1 MTKQYL
7 DNVVLE
13 IKSLL
18 RLKEGRI
25 LFSALSDKFDLPNQL
40 IKDILTSNLG
50 DDETIDIDGISTND
64 YQWREVCWVWG
75 ILRGVTWPVA
85 FVTLSNKYRIN
96 ETILKK
102 YIDQLAEAKE
112 IHFKVSGG
120 IYIPDCYAKI

>member
-64 YQWREVCWVWG
+64 YQ
-75 ILRGVTWPVA
+75 
-85 FVTLSNKYRIN
+85 
-96 ETILKK
+96 
-102 YIDQLAEAKE
+102 
-112 IHFKVSGG
+112 
-120 IYIPDCYAKI
+120 